1 MRREA
6 AQGTRRVGSMFK
18 AYEGSVRKAE
28 RCGSAFKPGIHVPSD
43 MLGFKAR
50 AIVGLLSLSLLS
62 GCLDMSSLRLP
73 KVEETGELFAASEA
87 QASHT
92 VLRKARLARG
102 KIIVAPPA
110 GYCVDG
116 DSLKDRGA
124 GFALV
129 APCSLLTARA
139 QANDVLPALMT
150 VATNRGKDL
159 PTASELASE
168 LPDATIIDAIDGKG
182 ITLLHLDGAVPG
194 IMANAD
200 SRHWRGVISVN
211 GHLVALG
218 LFAENGSP
226 LTGKEGIVAISTLA
240 ENIRAQSPQATEEP
254 LVVAQPATLEPAVQS
269 ESAPDQK
276 TIGNPLAGVLARFK
290 KISRS
295 GG

>member
-1 MRREA
+1 MFNAFEISA
-6 AQGTRRVGSMFK
+6 EETRRCAHVFGSI
-18 AYEGSVRKAE
+18 ASQ
-28 RCGSAFKPGIHVPSD
+28 PSNLLD
-43 MLGFKAR
+43 LKAR
-50 AIVGLLSLSLLS
+50 VIASLLS
-62 GCLDMSSLRLP
+62 ASMLAGCLDVSSLPLP
-73 KVEETGELFAASEA
+73 KVEETGELLAASEA

-102 KIIVAPPA
+102 QVLVAPPD

-116 DSLKDRGA
+116 DSLKDRGS

-129 APCSLLTARA
+129 APCSLLTARV

-150 VATNRGKDL
+150 VSTNRGEGL
-159 PTASELASE
+159 PTALELASE
-168 LPDATIIDAIDGKG
+168 LPDAEIIDAIDGKG
-182 ITLLHLDGAVPG
+182 ITLLHLDGAVPS

-226 LTGKEGIVAISTLA
+226 LTGKEGIVAITTLA
-240 ENIRAQSPQATEEP
+240 ENIRAQSPQASEP
-254 LVVAQPATLEPAVQS
+254 SPPASQPATVEPQTQPIETNAQV
-269 ESAPDQK
+269 
-276 TIGNPLAGVLARFK
+276 GNSKPLSGVLARFK
-290 KISRS
+290 KLSRS